1 VAWPRNVGKQ
11 VRFSAYDHASP
22 LLRAPLDLASLLCS
36 SNMFHDNATYMA
48 RFRKCPPT
56 KNGLLIGAATIAE
69 TFGVHAKTIHR
80 WIRLEGFPAARLPT
94 GHVCTS
100 LTLIDLWLLGR
111 LKQPTLDN
119 AALARAVAE
128 VLSASSQPWPPNN
141 AATGSVAGAMASP
154 AHATRSAACPPAEG
168 DRGR

>member
-1 VAWPRNVGKQ
+1 
-11 VRFSAYDHASP
+11 
-22 LLRAPLDLASLLCS
+22 
-36 SNMFHDNATYMA
+36 MFHDNATYMA

-56 KNGLLIGAATIAE
+56 KNGLLIGAAAIAQS
-69 TFGVHAKTIHR
+69 FGVHEKTIHR

-111 LKQPTLDN
+111 LKQPTRDD
-119 AALARAVAE
+119 AT
-128 VLSASSQPWPPNN
+128 SASAVVEVVSASPQPWPPNN
-141 AATGSVAGAMASP
+141 PAPCTVTGAMASP
-154 AHATRSAACPPAEG
+154 AHASQSAWHAPAEG